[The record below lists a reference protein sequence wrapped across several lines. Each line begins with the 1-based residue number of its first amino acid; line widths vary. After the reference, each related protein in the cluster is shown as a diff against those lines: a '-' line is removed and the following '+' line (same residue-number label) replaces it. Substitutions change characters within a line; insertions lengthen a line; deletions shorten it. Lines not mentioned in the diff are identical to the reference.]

1 MNYNYDQ
8 AFSRNIGIL
17 TEKEQNTLRQAT
29 VAVAGAGGVG
39 GIHLATLA
47 RMGVGNFH
55 VADED
60 VFEIVNINRQYG
72 ASVDTFGKNKAE
84 AIATI
89 VKSINPEARVTVFKE
104 FVNAQNIFSFLEGV
118 DVALDGIDF
127 FQVDARRLYFM
138 TAWKKKIPVVTSGP
152 LGFGAMLLNFSP
164 DGMNFDEYF
173 GINDSMTYEE
183 KIAAFAVGLTPA
195 LLHLK
200 YLNLGKVD
208 IKAGKGPALAS
219 ACALCAG
226 LAATEAVNWILKRT
240 PPLAAPYYFQFDPY
254 LKRYKKGYLWFGGK
268 NPIQKLKQKILL
280 NRIKRASEMGT
291 VPIS

>member
-1 MNYNYDQ
+1 MSYDYDQ

-17 TEKEQNTLRQAT
+17 TEQEQNALRQST

-72 ASVDTFGKNKAE
+72 ASVETFGENKAE
-84 AIATI
+84 TVAAI
-89 VKSINPEARVTVFKE
+89 VKSINPQAKVTVFKE
-104 FVNAQNIFSFLEGV
+104 FVNAQNIDSFLQGV

-127 FQVDARRLYFM
+127 FQIDARRLYFM
-138 TAWKKKIPVVTSGP
+138 TAWEKKIPVVTSGP

-164 DGMNFDEYF
+164 TGMNFDEYF
-173 GINDSMTYEE
+173 GINDSMGYEE

-208 IKAGKGPALAS
+208 LKAGKGPALAS

-226 LAATEAVNWILKRT
+226 LASTEAVNWILKRT
-240 PPLAAPYYFQFDPY
+240 PPLSAPYYFQFDPY

-280 NRIKRASEMGT
+280 RRVKRAAK
-291 VPIS
+291 I